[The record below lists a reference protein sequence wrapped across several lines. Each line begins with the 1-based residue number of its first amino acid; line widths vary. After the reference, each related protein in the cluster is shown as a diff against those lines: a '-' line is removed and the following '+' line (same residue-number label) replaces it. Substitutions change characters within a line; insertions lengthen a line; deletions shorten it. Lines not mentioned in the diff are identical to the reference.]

1 MSCFSSHEGDV
12 VGVDELFQFLG
23 RLATDAAIA
32 YQGQHLLVCPDGGGQ
47 GFGGLVQ
54 RCFIGND
61 RFDLNPD
68 GAVIGHLCRG
78 HVFGDVDVYRTR
90 TAFERRVDG
99 FLGGGGKHGLRVGR
113 AAQSGGF
120 VQGTFAP
127 LVHGCIP
134 RDGKH
139 RQGIGQGYGHAREQ
153 VESTGASCGK
163 AYTQIARI
171 EHGIATRHERGG
183 LLVADDDGLD
193 LLGVAQGQQHGGV
206 HLSAASKNIVHAN
219 IFERFHDGLVYI
231 HFSSVF

>member
-1 MSCFSSHEGDV
+1 M
-12 VGVDELFQFLG
+12 
-23 RLATDAAIA
+23 
-32 YQGQHLLVCPDGGGQ
+32 
-47 GFGGLVQ
+47 
-54 RCFIGND
+54 
-61 RFDLNPD
+61 
-68 GAVIGHLCRG
+68 
-78 HVFGDVDVYRTR
+78 DVDRPRTS
-90 TAFERRVDG
+90 FKSCVDGVFQDVARIFGTLQDVG

-127 LVHGCIP
+127 LVHGCIT

-139 RQGIGQGYGHAREQ
+139 RQGVGQRDGHAREQ

-163 AYTQIARI
+163 AYAQVAGI
-171 EHGIATRHERGG
+171 EHGIATRHERGC

-206 HLSAASKNIVHAN
+206 HLSAASKNVVHAN